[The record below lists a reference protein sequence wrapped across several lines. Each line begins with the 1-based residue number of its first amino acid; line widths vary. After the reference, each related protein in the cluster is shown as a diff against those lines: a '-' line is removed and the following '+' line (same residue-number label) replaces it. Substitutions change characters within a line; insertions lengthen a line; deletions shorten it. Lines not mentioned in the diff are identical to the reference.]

1 MWTSWMVELQAKDSA
16 SPFDSLLSIH
26 LPFICLT
33 FADLIQSVKLSYYL
47 GEFKVNYSLDIS
59 HMISW
64 FNDLQSVAFKVSYN
78 IDRE

>member
-1 MWTSWMVELQAKDSA
+1 MVRLQPKDSA
-16 SPFDSLLSIH
+16 SPSDSLLSIH

-33 FADLIQSVKLSYYL
+33 FTDLIQSVKFSYCL
-47 GEFKVNYSLDIS
+47 GEFKVNYSLYIS
-59 HMISW
+59 HMIPW